1 MSGRTR
7 SSCSTDCAIRHPR
20 LRWVFFSTMSVSP
33 PPFVWPIA
41 FDSMATWK
49 WGSQIARQILTRLR
63 FSNED
68 MRQVEALVA
77 NHMKFKD
84 APRMKESTLKR
95 FLRLPAFDEHL
106 ELHRLDCS
114 SSHNMLDNYHFV
126 QEKRTE
132 FGQEQI
138 APPPMLTGKDL
149 IAAGYKPGPWFSR
162 VLSAV
167 EDAQLEGRISN
178 KGQALALAASMSERA
193 SEPAST

>member
-1 MSGRTR
+1 VEVG
-7 SSCSTDCAIRHPR
+7 
-20 LRWVFFSTMSVSP
+20 VE
-33 PPFVWPIA
+33 
-41 FDSMATWK
+41 
-49 WGSQIARQILTRLR
+49 IARQILTRLR

-126 QEKRTE
+126 QEKRTQ